1 MVSVHKSAEQ
11 RPLGALIAGDK
22 STADSNTVL
31 LAGRIRS
38 DSCQDFSPHSRP
50 LQGITISAECA
61 AESGFRHDRQH
72 SPTSMSV
79 SKDPRSDSDS
89 DSYLISLHER
99 CEEICSGI
107 SSLGSSNSGSGL

>member
-50 LQGITISAECA
+50 LQGITVSAECA

-72 SPTSMSV
+72 FPTSMSV
-79 SKDPRSDSDS
+79 FKDPPSNG

-99 CEEICSGI
+99 CKEICSGI
-107 SSLGSSNSGSGL
+107 NSLGSSNSDSGL